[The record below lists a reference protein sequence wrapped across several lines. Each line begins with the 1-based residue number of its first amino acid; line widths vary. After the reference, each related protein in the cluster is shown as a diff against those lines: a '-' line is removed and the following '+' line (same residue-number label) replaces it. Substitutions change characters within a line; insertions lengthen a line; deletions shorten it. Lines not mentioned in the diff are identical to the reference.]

1 MKKLLIAGF
10 LGLFFICVFSV
21 NAADDIL
28 STVKI
33 ADDYEKAGK
42 INDAKKTW
50 EGVLAKVT
58 NDPVLYDRYAEF
70 LNRTGDVYGAIE
82 QFKKVQKLVDPKGP
96 VNTTYTFRITEILA
110 ANGKQDEAKAILT
123 KLINESKD
131 SWAIE
136 EAKRRLKMLEA
147 PAPNPQPK

>member
-1 MKKLLIAGF
+1 MKKLLIAII
-10 LGLFFICVFSV
+10 LGAFFICAFSV

-50 EGVLAKVT
+50 EGVLAKT
-58 NDPVLYDRYAEF
+58 GNDPVLYDRYAEF
-70 LNRTGDVYGAIE
+70 LNRTGDASGAIE
-82 QFKKVQKLVDPKGP
+82 QLKKVQKLIDPKGP
-96 VNTTYTFRITEILA
+96 ANITYTFRIADILI
-110 ANGKQDEAKAILT
+110 ANNQPDEAKAVLT

-131 SWAIE
+131 SWIIE
-136 EAKRRLKMLEA
+136 DAKKRLRMLEL
-147 PAPNPQPK
+147 PAAKPQPK